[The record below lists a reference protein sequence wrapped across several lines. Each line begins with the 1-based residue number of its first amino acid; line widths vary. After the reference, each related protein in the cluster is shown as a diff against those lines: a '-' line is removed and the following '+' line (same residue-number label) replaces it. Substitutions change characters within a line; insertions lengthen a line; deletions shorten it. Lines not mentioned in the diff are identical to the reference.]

1 MPSQQKSR
9 IKVTDGH
16 GLYLLIKP
24 NGGKYWRLD
33 YAIDSKRK
41 TLAIGVYPRIS
52 LAEARESAE
61 KRSPYDCNRARPP
74 QHSQATDQ
82 TRDRL
87 PC

>member
-41 TLAIGVYPRIS
+41 TLAIGVYPLIS
-52 LAEARESAE
+52 LTEVREAAENACCMIAVGQDHSAAKQQAKQES
-61 KRSPYDCNRARPP
+61 
-74 QHSQATDQ
+74 
-82 TRDRL
+82 DRL